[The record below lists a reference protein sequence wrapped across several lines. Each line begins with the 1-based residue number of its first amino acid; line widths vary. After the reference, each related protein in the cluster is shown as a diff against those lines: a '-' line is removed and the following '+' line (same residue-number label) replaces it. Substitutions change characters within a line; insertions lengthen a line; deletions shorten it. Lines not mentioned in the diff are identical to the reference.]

1 MNQLKCFYKVFLLV
15 LSLFPLFAMA
25 ESISVEPFAI
35 KAGETKD
42 LVIGVENPNM
52 TVTLVQ
58 FDLRLPEGLSLASED
73 GEYLIDIAGRT
84 TWKKH
89 ALACNFLSESGFYR
103 FLLASTTNST
113 ITGTEGAVITATIVA
128 NDSFTAGM
136 ISFENMLLVSPDET
150 FVRPE
155 NFTIEIENSEKPI
168 DVQVTVADATR
179 KYGEA
184 NPEFTYTVTPADV
197 DLTGKVTLTCE
208 ADAKSGVGEY
218 AITATVTPV
227 EGLNV
232 TCKNGTLTVTKALL
246 KVTANDITRNEG
258 EANPVLTVSYE
269 GFVNDEDETVLTV
282 APTATTTATEESEA
296 GTYEITVSGGKAENY
311 EFEYKS
317 GTLTILAVDGID
329 TILVDGRTLG
339 NVYDLKGRLVRSAGT
354 SLEGLTKGVYVVSG
368 RKVVLK

>member
-89 ALACNFLSESGFYR
+89 ALACNFLSESGVYR

-179 KYGEA
+179 KYGDA

-197 DLTGKVTLTCE
+197 DLTGKVTLSCD

-218 AITATVTPV
+218 VITVTAAEVEGMVITCENGKLTVTP
-227 EGLNV
+227 
-232 TCKNGTLTVTKALL
+232 ALL
-246 KVTANDITRNEG
+246 KVTANDATRYVG
-258 EANPVLTVSYE
+258 EANPELTLTYE
-269 GFVNDEDETVLTV
+269 GFVNDEDESVLIV
-282 APTATTTATEESEA
+282 APKATTAATVESEA
-296 GTYEITVSGGKAENY
+296 GTYEISVSGGEAANY

-329 TILVDGRTLG
+329 TILVDGRTLD
-339 NVYDLKGRLVRSAGT
+339 NVYDLKGRLVRSTGT